1 MSCKIVGSGQPGL
14 RYFLEF
20 AIYSLYHIA
29 SPILSR
35 AQILSAIRSA
45 SRKLERAHTRA
56 EFMRLTGIHYCKLI
70 PHFPGGYREAIRAAG
85 LSPHPGGVRIDTAAM
100 LTDWAPLTR
109 KKGRIPTRGEYERE
123 GHYAAASLETRFHRW
138 SQLPAVFLK
147 FTESSGLSKQWSA
160 VVRFIHHGP
169 MPTRG
174 GGRRWLKGWQKSKP
188 QASLTAKSL
197 AARRTTV
204 SPISILPP
212 LQGKKCV
219 TLAMLH
225 LFFQPPSLRPLIPRR
240 VLPDR
245 PLLGPPLDLPGFV
258 YEPANEM
265 GVILLFGML
274 ALRLGFII
282 ESAQLGYPDCQA
294 KLEVEPGR
302 WQHVRI
308 EFEYESRHF
317 RAHRHDALLCD
328 IIVCWRHNWTAVRR
342 IYR

>member
-1 MSCKIVGSGQPGL
+1 M
-14 RYFLEF
+14 
-20 AIYSLYHIA
+20 
-29 SPILSR
+29 LSR
-35 AQILSAIRSA
+35 AQILSAIRSSA
-45 SRKLERAHTRA
+45 RKLKRAPTRA

-70 PHFPGGYREAIRAAG
+70 PHFPGGYRDAIRAAG

-100 LTDWAPLTR
+100 LTDWARLAR
-109 KKGRIPTRGEYERE
+109 KKGRIPTRGEYELE
-123 GHYAAASLETRFHRW
+123 GRYAAASLETRFHRW
-138 SQLPAVFLK
+138 SQLPTAFLK
-147 FTESSGLSKQWSA
+147 FAESSGLSQQWPDI
-160 VVRFIHHGP
+160 VRFIQHGP

-174 GGRRWLKGWQKSKP
+174 GGRRWLKGWRKSKP
-188 QASLTAKSL
+188 LASHAAKPKAQRS
-197 AARRTTV
+197 RSTH
-204 SPISILPP
+204 ISILPP
-212 LQGKKCV
+212 PLHGKKCI

-245 PLLGPPLDLPGFV
+245 PLLGPPLGLPGFV

-265 GVILLFGML
+265 GVVLLFGML

-328 IIVCWRHNWTAVRR
+328 VIVCWRHNWNGCPANLQVIELREVVRQISHSLSLYPER
-342 IYR
+342 SEGPL